1 MASET
6 LQMQNESKAAAIS
19 ASQLVHF
26 LCRYPPFSFLPE
38 DELRALTPHISRVA
52 FPADTVVFTQGESQ
66 VDGLYVIQSGAA
78 ERYFEQNRVKTLLGV
93 IGEGE
98 MFGGISMLVNDMR
111 AVRTLRT
118 VEETVFCK
126 LDHAVFFDVC
136 RRHDAFR
143 EFFTDAFG
151 KRMLDRSYAA
161 ILAKGAVPRVDS
173 TAFYNQVAYDVC
185 TRSLVSCSGDLP
197 VQRAADMMSRRRCS
211 SIFVRD
217 AAGVIVGIVTDSDL
231 RRKVI
236 AEGRSALIPVSEIMS
251 APLKTIA
258 STAPVF
264 EALMVMIHQRIKH
277 LAVTDDRQHVVGVLT
292 NRDVLGSQ
300 GHSPLVLIRDVAMAA
315 SVEAVRQIH
324 LRLPRMVHT
333 LVRAGTPAEHLNRII
348 TAFSDAVLK
357 RVCDMQ
363 LRDMEPP
370 PVRFAFLVFGSV
382 GRREQTLATDQDNA
396 IVYEDPTP
404 GAADYVNDY
413 FLRFGSSVCSAL
425 DQCGFRFCRAEVM
438 ARNPALCRP
447 VSTWKRRFSEWIH
460 AAEAEDLLYSSIFF
474 DFQTGFGH
482 SDLVGELR
490 THLVGIA
497 GRLVGVFQAP
507 DTERIVIQTAPR
519 VFSQLRPGIQGRPPQ
534 HVRHQAGHA
543 ADRRLCPRI
552 RFKARALGNEHPS
565 AAAAAGATRS
575 DSGQRCRGYRA
586 GLQFPHAT
594 AAGAAGPCRPR
605 RRHPAAQPHQP
616 QGLVR
621 DRAAAAEG
629 NIHPDRRLADA
640 HELRLHGRALMFRGA
655 GALPAMG
662 SRRPI
667 TL

>member
-151 KRMLDRSYAA
+151 QRMLDRSYAA
-161 ILAKGAVPRVDS
+161 ILAKGAVSRVDS

-277 LAVTDDRQHVVGVLT
+277 LAVTDDQAHVVGVLT

-490 THLVGIA
+490 THLVESLVGWSGFFRHLTQNALLSKPPLGFFRNFVLESKGDHRNTFDIKQA
-497 GRLVGVFQAP
+497 MQPIVDYARVYALKHRLSETNTLQRLRQLVQRGVIPGKDVGDIEQGYSFLMQLRLVRQAHAVLEDGIP
-507 DTERIVIQTAPR
+507 PHNHINPRDLSGIEQRLLKEIFIRI
-519 VFSQLRPGIQGRPPQ
+519 
-534 HVRHQAGHA
+534 
-543 ADRRLCPRI
+543 
-552 RFKARALGNEHPS
+552 
-565 AAAAAGATRS
+565 
-575 DSGQRCRGYRA
+575 
-586 GLQFPHAT
+586 
-594 AAGAAGPCRPR
+594 
-605 RRHPAAQPHQP
+605 
-616 QGLVR
+616 
-621 DRAAAAEG
+621 
-629 NIHPDRRLADA
+629 
-640 HELRLHGRALMFRGA
+640 
-655 GALPAMG
+655 GALQTRMSFDFTGEP
-662 SRRPI
+662 
-667 TL
+667 